1 MLDRSFIRQS
11 AAAAGFDLCGVAPC
25 RHLVRNEQFFR
36 RWLGD
41 GRHASLGYLER
52 NLDKRFDVRRLVEG
66 AQTVVVCAVGYKNG
80 LSDGYPDDFRA
91 KIASYALTADY
102 HATIKGMLGDLF
114 GRLRAAEPA
123 LAGRAFVDSAPLV
136 EKQLAVE
143 AGLGWIGRQS
153 LLVTPRFGSFVLL
166 GELVLVPQLLP
177 DHQHQCGSCRRCVEA
192 CPTGAVCNDRAIDAR
207 RCISCHTIERTP
219 AAEIALDGWIFG
231 CDACQSRCPYN
242 LRAPLHL
249 HPAFDPLFDPLSFPP
264 ERWLAMEEA
273 EFRTSAAR
281 RSCAAA
287 SGASKPMR
295 RKTCAEREGN
305 DCRRCI
311 KKNCS
316 VVEQFF
322 FRYSENPYFLCR
334 FR

>member
-153 LLVTPRFGSFVLL
+153 LLVTPQYGSYVVL
-166 GELVLVPQLLP
+166 GELILTEETDRYDAPFEGSR
-177 DHQHQCGSCRRCVEA
+177 CGRCHNCIES
-192 CPTGAVCNDRAIDAR
+192 CPTGAIVAPKVIDTG
-207 RCISCHTIERTP
+207 RCISCHTIEKEPT
-219 AAEIALDGWIFG
+219 EGIGLDGWIFG
-231 CDACQSRCPYN
+231 CDRCQSCCPHN
-242 LRAPLHL
+242 QKAPMHTN
-249 HPAFDPLFDPLSFPP
+249 PAFDPVFDPLAMDAATWLGMDEAAFEALCGRTPLTRSGLVRIRENALRNAAP
-264 ERWLAMEEA
+264 EEP
-273 EFRTSAAR
+273 S
-281 RSCAAA
+281 
-287 SGASKPMR
+287 
-295 RKTCAEREGN
+295 ER
-305 DCRRCI
+305 
-311 KKNCS
+311 
-316 VVEQFF
+316 
-322 FRYSENPYFLCR
+322 
-334 FR
+334 

>member
-153 LLVTPRFGSFVLL
+153 LLVTPRHGTYVLL
-166 GELVLVPQLLP
+166 GELLLTDDADAYDP
-177 DHQHQCGSCRRCVEA
+177 PFEGSRCGRCHNCIES
-192 CPTGAVCNDRAIDAR
+192 CPTGAIVAPKVIDTG
-207 RCISCHTIERTP
+207 RCISCHTIEKEPT
-219 AAEIALDGWIFG
+219 EGIGLDGWIFG
-231 CDACQSRCPYN
+231 CDRCQSCCPHN
-242 LRAPLHL
+242 QKAPMHTN
-249 HPAFDPLFDPLSFPP
+249 PAFDPVFDPLAMDA
-264 ERWLAMEEA
+264 EAWLAMDETEFEA
-273 EFRTSAAR
+273 RMGTTPLTRSGLAR
-281 RSCAAA
+281 IQSNI
-287 SGASKPMR
+287 G
-295 RKTCAEREGN
+295 RE
-305 DCRRCI
+305 
-311 KKNCS
+311 
-316 VVEQFF
+316 
-322 FRYSENPYFLCR
+322 
-334 FR
+334 

>member
-102 HATIKGMLGDLF
+102 HAPFKGMLGDLF

-166 GELVLVPQLLP
+166 GELVLDAACDRYDEPLAGVG
-177 DHQHQCGSCRRCVEA
+177 CGSCRRCVEA

-231 CDACQSRCPYN
+231 RSR
-242 LRAPLHL
+242 R
-249 HPAFDPLFDPLSFPP
+249 
-264 ERWLAMEEA
+264 
-273 EFRTSAAR
+273 RT
-281 RSCAAA
+281 
-287 SGASKPMR
+287 
-295 RKTCAEREGN
+295 
-305 DCRRCI
+305 
-311 KKNCS
+311 
-316 VVEQFF
+316 
-322 FRYSENPYFLCR
+322 
-334 FR
+334 

>member
-166 GELVLVPQLLP
+166 GELVL
-177 DHQHQCGSCRRCVEA
+177 DGCRLQRPRDRC
-192 CPTGAVCNDRAIDAR
+192 T
-207 RCISCHTIERTP
+207 
-219 AAEIALDGWIFG
+219 
-231 CDACQSRCPYN
+231 
-242 LRAPLHL
+242 PLHL
-249 HPAFDPLFDPLSFPP
+249 LSYDRTDAGCGNCPRRVDFRLRRLPEPLPLQPP
-264 ERWLAMEEA
+264 
-273 EFRTSAAR
+273 
-281 RSCAAA
+281 CAAA
-287 SGASKPMR
+287 SSSGVRSAVRSLVVPARTVARDGGGGIPHVVRPHAAHAQRPPAPPSQCGAKPAPKGMTAITSVECPN
-295 RKTCAEREGN
+295 KK
-305 DCRRCI
+305 RCL
-311 KKNCS
+311 
-316 VVEQFF
+316 V
-322 FRYSENPYFLCR
+322 Y
-334 FR
+334 

>member
-66 AQTVVVCAVGYKNG
+66 AQTIVVCAVGYKNG

-143 AGLGWIGRQS
+143 AGLEIGRAS
-153 LLVTPRFGSFVLL
+153 WR
-166 GELVLVPQLLP
+166 
-177 DHQHQCGSCRRCVEA
+177 
-192 CPTGAVCNDRAIDAR
+192 
-207 RCISCHTIERTP
+207 ER
-219 AAEIALDGWIFG
+219 
-231 CDACQSRCPYN
+231 
-242 LRAPLHL
+242 
-249 HPAFDPLFDPLSFPP
+249 
-264 ERWLAMEEA
+264 
-273 EFRTSAAR
+273 
-281 RSCAAA
+281 
-287 SGASKPMR
+287 
-295 RKTCAEREGN
+295 
-305 DCRRCI
+305 
-311 KKNCS
+311 
-316 VVEQFF
+316 V
-322 FRYSENPYFLCR
+322 
-334 FR
+334 

>member
-166 GELVLVPQLLP
+166 GELVLDAACDRYDEPLAGVG
-177 DHQHQCGSCRRCVEA
+177 CGSCRRCPRP
-192 CPTGAVCNDRAIDAR
+192 CC
-207 RCISCHTIERTP
+207 CSCCGPRT
-219 AAEIALDGWIFG
+219 
-231 CDACQSRCPYN
+231 CSRCRP
-242 LRAPLHL
+242 RACCGSCRCGRRRDGR
-249 HPAFDPLFDPLSFPP
+249 PA
-264 ERWLAMEEA
+264 R
-273 EFRTSAAR
+273 
-281 RSCAAA
+281 
-287 SGASKPMR
+287 
-295 RKTCAEREGN
+295 
-305 DCRRCI
+305 
-311 KKNCS
+311 
-316 VVEQFF
+316 
-322 FRYSENPYFLCR
+322 
-334 FR
+334 

>member
-153 LLVTPRFGSFVLL
+153 LLVTPRHGTYVLL
-166 GELVLVPQLLP
+166 GELLLTDDADAYDP
-177 DHQHQCGSCRRCVEA
+177 PFEGSRCGRCHNCIES
-192 CPTGAVCNDRAIDAR
+192 CPTGAIVAPKVIDTG
-207 RCISCHTIERTP
+207 RCISCHTIEKEPT
-219 AAEIALDGWIFG
+219 EGIGLDGWIFG
-231 CDACQSRCPYN
+231 CDRCQSCCPHN
-242 LRAPLHL
+242 QKAPMHTN
-249 HPAFDPLFDPLSFPP
+249 PAFDPVFDPLAMDA
-264 ERWLAMEEA
+264 EAWLAMDETEFEA
-273 EFRTSAAR
+273 RMGTTPLTRSGLAR
-281 RSCAAA
+281 IRSNIA
-287 SGASKPMR
+287 GTPGP
-295 RKTCAEREGN
+295 E
-305 DCRRCI
+305 
-311 KKNCS
+311 
-316 VVEQFF
+316 
-322 FRYSENPYFLCR
+322 
-334 FR
+334 

>member
-166 GELVLVPQLLP
+166 GELVLDAACDRYDEPLAGVPPLRRSLP
-177 DHQHQCGSCRRCVEA
+177 DRCRLQRPRDRC
-192 CPTGAVCNDRAIDAR
+192 
-207 RCISCHTIERTP
+207 
-219 AAEIALDGWIFG
+219 
-231 CDACQSRCPYN
+231 
-242 LRAPLHL
+242 APLHL
-249 HPAFDPLFDPLSFPP
+249 LSYDRTDAGCGNCPRWVDFRLRRLPEPLPLQPP
-264 ERWLAMEEA
+264 
-273 EFRTSAAR
+273 
-281 RSCAAA
+281 CAAA
-287 SGASKPMR
+287 SSSGVRSAVRSLVVPARTVARDGGGGIPHVVRPHAAHAQRPPAPPSQCGAKPAPKGKGMI
-295 RKTCAEREGN
+295 AA
-305 DCRRCI
+305 
-311 KKNCS
+311 
-316 VVEQFF
+316 VA
-322 FRYSENPYFLCR
+322 
-334 FR
+334 

>member
-166 GELVLVPQLLP
+166 GELVLDAACDRYDPPLRRSLP
-177 DHQHQCGSCRRCVEA
+177 DRCRLQRPRDRC
-192 CPTGAVCNDRAIDAR
+192 
-207 RCISCHTIERTP
+207 
-219 AAEIALDGWIFG
+219 
-231 CDACQSRCPYN
+231 
-242 LRAPLHL
+242 APLHL
-249 HPAFDPLFDPLSFPP
+249 LSYDRTDAGCGNCPRWVDFRLRRLPEPLPLQPP
-264 ERWLAMEEA
+264 
-273 EFRTSAAR
+273 
-281 RSCAAA
+281 CAAA
-287 SGASKPMR
+287 SSSGVRSAVRSLVVPARTVARDGGGGIPHVVRPHAAHAQRPPAPPSQCGAKPAPKGKGMI
-295 RKTCAEREGN
+295 AA
-305 DCRRCI
+305 
-311 KKNCS
+311 
-316 VVEQFF
+316 VA
-322 FRYSENPYFLCR
+322 
-334 FR
+334 

>member
-166 GELVLVPQLLP
+166 GELVLDAACDRYDEPLAGAG
-177 DHQHQCGSCRRCVEA
+177 CGSCRRCVEA
-192 CPTGAVCNDRAIDAR
+192 CPTGAVCDDRAIDAR

-231 CDACQSRCPYN
+231 CDACQSRCP
-242 LRAPLHL
+242 LQ
-249 HPAFDPLFDPLSFPP
+249 PP
-264 ERWLAMEEA
+264 
-273 EFRTSAAR
+273 
-281 RSCAAA
+281 CAAA
-287 SGASKPMR
+287 SSSGVRSAVRSLVVPARTVARDGGGGIPHVVRPHAAHAQRPPAPPSQRGAKPAPKGKGMI
-295 RKTCAEREGN
+295 AA
-305 DCRRCI
+305 
-311 KKNCS
+311 
-316 VVEQFF
+316 VA
-322 FRYSENPYFLCR
+322 
-334 FR
+334 